1 MISILGICSMEIMY
15 LHQYIRFRFSEALP
29 SFVVLAV
36 CIVLPIVFHY
46 IVIKNKIL
54 SLLFT
59 GK

>member
-1 MISILGICSMEIMY
+1 MVSILGICSMEIMY
-15 LHQYIRFRFSEALP
+15 LHQFICFRFSETLP

-36 CIVLPIVFHY
+36 CIVLPVAFHY
-46 IVIKNKIL
+46 IVIRNKIL